1 MKPKKYCFTM
11 KPALF
16 QRLQQLAGIHG
27 ATAKAGPT
35 FGEPSPNALVSAIA
49 AGEIQIVTHYKAR
62 PMGSRAWGFSTP
74 TAVLRGFASEVKA
87 QGAADTQR
95 IEDEA
100 EAKTGTGSVAEA
112 LRGWFEREV
121 GL

>member
-1 MKPKKYCFTM
+1 M

-35 FGEPSPNALVSAIA
+35 FGEQSPNALVSAIA

-62 PMGSRAWGFSTP
+62 PMGSRAWGFTTP
-74 TAVLRGFASEVKA
+74 TAVLRGFASEAKA
-87 QGAADTQR
+87 QGAADAQR

-100 EAKTGTGSVAEA
+100 EAKTGTGSVAEG
-112 LRGWFEREV
+112 LRAWFEREV